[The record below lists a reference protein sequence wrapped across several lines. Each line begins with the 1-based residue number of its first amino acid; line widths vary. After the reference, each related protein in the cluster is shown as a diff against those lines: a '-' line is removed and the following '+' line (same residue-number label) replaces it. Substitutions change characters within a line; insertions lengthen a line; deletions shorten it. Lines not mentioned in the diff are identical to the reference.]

1 MFVETITAVAC
12 AAGQCQTLE
21 VTSTHQTVYQVKI
34 QGPVTTSQSLTTYTY
49 LTPVTS
55 DTVLFQRVRPGRKT
69 LGRLL
74 KCKK

>member
-1 MFVETITAVAC
+1 MFVETIAAVAC
-12 AAGQCQTLE
+12 ATGQCQT
-21 VTSTHQTVYQVKI
+21 VQSQTVYQVKV

>member
-1 MFVETITAVAC
+1 MFVETIAAAVAC

-21 VTSTHQTVYQVKI
+21 VTTHQTVYQVKI